1 MFPCL
6 PRDRR
11 DQHCVASHP
20 VPRSELVYNLRL
32 TGPEIRTFRAFDLV
46 SSFPIPN
53 LRSGVAESLRL
64 IPEKFPFYRDY
75 RRRLVRS
82 RLPPRPYPP
91 HLQRTRGALP
101 LPLLLPSA
109 FIFWVVRVMLVPLT
123 PAARNLGFPSASRL
137 ARMRSLALMELLGMI
152 AILF

>member
-82 RLPPRPYPP
+82 RLPPD
-91 HLQRTRGALP
+91 HTRHIFSGQEEHFRFRFFCHQ
-101 LPLLLPSA
+101 LLYFGSC
-109 FIFWVVRVMLVPLT
+109 
-123 PAARNLGFPSASRL
+123 
-137 ARMRSLALMELLGMI
+137 E
-152 AILF
+152 